1 MIAALDGWAYD
12 YMMEML
18 TPIMHLIS
26 KVTIP
31 LPPFPL
37 SLFLLFLQDTS
48 TFLQGS
54 YQGTP
59 FVTMVVNVCNKVLE
73 QEK

>member
-1 MIAALDGWAYD
+1 MIAALDNWAYD

-26 KVTIP
+26 K
-31 LPPFPL
+31 
-37 SLFLLFLQDTS
+37 DTS

-59 FVTMVVNVCNKVLE
+59 YITMIVKVCDKVLE

>member
-26 KVTIP
+26 KVIHSS
-31 LPPFPL
+31 LPI
-37 SLFLLFLQDTS
+37 LFHT
-48 TFLQGS
+48 QGS
-54 YQGTP
+54 
-59 FVTMVVNVCNKVLE
+59 L
-73 QEK
+73 